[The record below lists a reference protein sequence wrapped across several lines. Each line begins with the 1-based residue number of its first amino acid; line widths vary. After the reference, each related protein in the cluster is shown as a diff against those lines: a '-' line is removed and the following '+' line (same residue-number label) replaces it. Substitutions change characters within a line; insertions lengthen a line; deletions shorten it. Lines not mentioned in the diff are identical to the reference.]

1 MAKHTFL
8 SIVLIGLI
16 VLGVACTTD
25 VPSQPIPTATL
36 SEATPGEAAPTN
48 ASANSEVSAT
58 PTLPA
63 TVTQTSVPV
72 ATLTPTNTA
81 PPTAT
86 KRPTA
91 LATRKP
97 ISSGPLAFTYDI
109 IGIRR
114 LPDNSAILTL
124 RVNATGGSGRYT
136 YYHDDSKQTGPTFDV
151 PGHCGKPFV
160 HTLKVT
166 STDGQGVAQT
176 YFINGVCPTP
186 TPTPKS

>member
-36 SEATPGEAAPTN
+36 SEAMPSEAAPTN
-48 ASANSEVSAT
+48 APANSEASAT

-63 TVTQTSVPV
+63 TVTQTSIPA
-72 ATLTPTNTA
+72 ATLIPINPA
-81 PPTAT
+81 APTAT
-86 KRPTA
+86 KRPTV
-91 LATRKP
+91 LTTRKP
-97 ISSGPLAFTYDI
+97 TSSGPLAFTYDV

-114 LPDNSAILTL
+114 LPDNSAIMTL
-124 RVNATGGSGRYT
+124 RVNAAGGSGRYT
-136 YYHDDSKQTGPTFDV
+136 YYHDDSKQAGATFDV

-166 STDGQGVAQT
+166 STDGQSVAQP